1 VKYFSAVYGSRKGA
15 KTILKAQSS
24 NLSRPEH
31 EGIMR
36 CSGLAILIGL
46 LVSLVMATSINARP
60 RTLHELVDA
69 YFEDYF
75 KANPTQATSVGFHQ
89 YDHQLEDFSL
99 AAHRRNRIKLLAYL
113 KEFAAINPRTL
124 SQNDRDDRE
133 IMIASIQ
140 SNLLEE
146 DRVQMW
152 RQNPDN
158 YSAAATGTIF
168 SIVKR
173 NFAPAEERLRS
184 VIEREKQIPRA
195 LSQAREVLRD
205 PPKIYTDIAIEQ
217 LPGNIDFFQTTVPEA
232 FNDVKNK
239 ALLAEFKSS
248 NDGAIAALKDYLSW
262 LQKDL
267 LPRSQGAFAIGAENY
282 RLKLLYDEMVDVPL
296 PQLLKIGYA
305 QLRKD
310 QRSFIET
317 AHRISPSKSPEEVLK
332 ELENDHPSAQEL
344 IPAAQK
350 QLDGIRQF
358 LIDHRIITVPGG
370 AQAKVVE
377 TPPFQ
382 RATTFASMD
391 TPGPYEA
398 NATEAFYNITLPDPS
413 WPKEKQEEYLQGYNY
428 PLLSNVSVHEV
439 WPGHYTQFLWVKNNP
454 DLSKVR
460 KLTAAGSN
468 AEGWAHYSE
477 EMVLDE
483 GFTNNDPKYRLAQL
497 VDALLRDCRYIVG
510 IKMHT
515 QGMTMEQAR
524 EFFVKEGR
532 QQPVVGEMETKRGTG
547 DPTYLMYTLGKL
559 EILKL
564 RADYQ
569 RKLGSNFSLQDFH
582 DRFIK
587 AGSPP
592 VKIVRREL
600 MGRDGP
606 LL

>member
-1 VKYFSAVYGSRKGA
+1 MVFLITAPSISAK
-15 KTILKAQSS
+15 
-24 NLSRPEH
+24 
-31 EGIMR
+31 
-36 CSGLAILIGL
+36 
-46 LVSLVMATSINARP
+46 P
-60 RTLHELVDA
+60 RTFPELVDA

-75 KANPTQATSVGFHQ
+75 KASPSQATSVGWHQ

-99 AAHRRNRIKLLAYL
+99 AAHQRNRQTLLAYL
-113 KEFAAINPRTL
+113 KEFQAINPQPL

-140 SNLLEE
+140 SSLLEE

-152 RQNPDN
+152 RKNPDN
-158 YSAAATGTIF
+158 YSGAVTGSIF
-168 SIVKR
+168 AIVKR
-173 NFAPAEERLRS
+173 NFAPLEERLRS
-184 VIEREKQIPRA
+184 VIEREQQIPRA
-195 LSQAREVLRD
+195 LLQARQVLLN

-217 LPGNIDFFQTTVPEA
+217 LPGNIDFFQTTVPVA
-232 FNDVKNK
+232 FKDVKNA
-239 ALLAEFKSS
+239 ALLAEFKRS
-248 NDGAIAALKDYLSW
+248 NDGAIAALKSYQSW

-267 LPRSQGAFAIGAENY
+267 LPRANGTFAIGAANY
-282 RLKLLYDEMVDVPL
+282 HLKLFYDEMVNVPL
-296 PQLLKIGYA
+296 PRLLKIGYA
-305 QLRKD
+305 QLLKD
-310 QRSFIET
+310 QLAFIGT
-317 AHRISPSKSPEEVLK
+317 ARRIDPNKSPEEVLI
-332 ELENDHPSAQEL
+332 ELEKDHASAQEL

-358 LIDHRIITVPGG
+358 LIDHKIITVPGG

-454 DLSKVR
+454 ELSKVR

-483 GFTNNDPKYRLAQL
+483 GFNNNDPKYRLAQL

-510 IKMHT
+510 IRMHT
-515 QGMTMEQAR
+515 QGMTMAQAR

-569 RKLGSNFSLQDFH
+569 RKMGSSFSLQDFH

-600 MGRDGP
+600 MGSDGP